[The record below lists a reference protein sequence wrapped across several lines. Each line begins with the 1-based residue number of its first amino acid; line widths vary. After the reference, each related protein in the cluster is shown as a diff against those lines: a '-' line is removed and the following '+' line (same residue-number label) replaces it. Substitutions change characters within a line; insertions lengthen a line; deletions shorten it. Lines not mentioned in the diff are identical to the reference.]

1 MSEPSEENKRPRRLT
16 FVIPDHAYWDYRRE
30 ADRLDLSITNY
41 FLSLWAAS
49 GIGEKCLCNWTYS
62 VMSNNGEKLVVLVDL
77 MSGRLSLEADIQYV
91 FRDLC
96 EKMDVDDQTFVV
108 FQQADGRYA
117 EITFNEKGFV
127 KYASAYEAISY
138 EEIIRTFFQRAEL
151 PVDPVA
157 QSDPS

>member
-1 MSEPSEENKRPRRLT
+1 MSEPSDESKRPRRLT
-16 FVIPDHAYWDYRRE
+16 FVIPDQAYWDYRHE

-41 FLSLWAAS
+41 FLSLWAAG

-77 MSGRLSLEADIQYV
+77 MTGRLSLEADVRYV

-96 EKMDVDDQTFVV
+96 EKMDVDDQTYVV

-117 EITFNEKGFV
+117 EITFDEKGFV
-127 KYASAYEAISY
+127 NYASAYEAISY

-157 QSDPS
+157 QTDPT

>member
-1 MSEPSEENKRPRRLT
+1 MIESGDENKRPRRLT
-16 FVIPDHAYWDYRRE
+16 FVIPDHAYWDYRHE

-62 VMSNNGEKLVVLVDL
+62 VMKNNGEKLVVLVDL
-77 MSGRLSLEADIQYV
+77 MTGRLSLEADIKYV

-96 EKMDVDDQTFVV
+96 EKMDVDDQTYVV

-117 EITFNEKGFV
+117 EITFDEKGFV
-127 KYASAYEAISY
+127 KYMSAYEVISY
-138 EEIIRTFFQRAEL
+138 EEIIRTFFRRPEL
-151 PVDPVA
+151 PADPMA
-157 QSDPS
+157 QSDPT